1 MGEAVALVLST
12 SEAAPQAALRSGW
25 NAAAAT
31 PKAGLAA
38 DTGNAHAFF
47 VFVAAVFVF
56 VPDTGVGCN
65 VTIVAASGIMFAY
78 LFRRLVSLD

>member
-1 MGEAVALVLST
+1 MYDEVVVVASVVAVAV
-12 SEAAPQAALRSGW
+12 RS
-25 NAAAAT
+25 
-31 PKAGLAA
+31 
-38 DTGNAHAFF
+38 
-47 VFVAAVFVF
+47 FVAAVFVF

>member
-1 MGEAVALVLST
+1 VVASVVAVAV
-12 SEAAPQAALRSGW
+12 RS
-25 NAAAAT
+25 
-31 PKAGLAA
+31 
-38 DTGNAHAFF
+38 
-47 VFVAAVFVF
+47 FVAAVFVF